1 MDTMTEKT
9 PTAARKPRADA
20 VRNREKILEVASA
33 AFEQDGVNISMDAIA
48 RQAGVGAGTLYRN
61 FPNRLALIAAV
72 LETRG
77 VQAPDSATDVL
88 TRGESALEALRAW
101 LDATAKWFQTYEGL
115 TDPMRQAVD
124 EATSPLGMACHN
136 VIAQLDQLLVAA
148 QDEGSVR
155 PGVTGRNLYLA
166 TLGMAWAA
174 QHSDSPDALYDLLA
188 RGWLTLPAEN

>member
-1 MDTMTEKT
+1 MTEKT

>member
-1 MDTMTEKT
+1 MTEKT

-61 FPNRLALIAAV
+61 FPNRSALIAAV

-77 VQAPDSATDVL
+77 VQAPESAADSLA
-88 TRGESALEALRAW
+88 RGESALEALRAW

-115 TDPMRQAVD
+115 TDPMRQAVE

-136 VIAQLDQLLVAA
+136 VIAQLDQLLAAA
-148 QDEGSVR
+148 QQEGNVR
-155 PGVTGRNLYLA
+155 PGVTGRDLYLA

-174 QHSDSPDALYDLLA
+174 QHSDNPDALYDLLA
-188 RGWLTLPAEN
+188 RGWLTLSAEN

>member
-20 VRNREKILEVASA
+20 VRNREKILEVAST

-61 FPNRLALIAAV
+61 FPNRSALIAAV

-77 VQAPDSATDVL
+77 VHAPEPAADSLA
-88 TRGESALEALRAW
+88 RGESALEALRTW
-101 LDATAKWFQTYEGL
+101 LDATAKWFQTYDGL
-115 TDPMRQAVD
+115 TDPMRQAVE
-124 EATSPLGMACHN
+124 EATSPLSMACHN
-136 VIAQLDQLLVAA
+136 VIAQLDQLLTAA
-148 QDEGSVR
+148 QQEGSVR
-155 PGVTGRNLYLA
+155 PGITGRDLYLA

-174 QHSDSPDALYDLLA
+174 QHSDNPDALYDLLA

>member
-1 MDTMTEKT
+1 MTEKT

-20 VRNREKILEVASA
+20 VRNREKILEVASD

-61 FPNRLALIAAV
+61 FPNRSALIAAV
-72 LETRG
+72 LEARG
-77 VQAPDSATDVL
+77 VHAPEPAADSLA
-88 TRGESALEALRAW
+88 RGESALEALQAW
-101 LDATAKWFQTYEGL
+101 LDATAKWFQTYDGL

-136 VIAQLDQLLVAA
+136 VIAQLDQLLAAA
-148 QDEGSVR
+148 QQEGSVR
-155 PGVTGRNLYLA
+155 PGVTGRDLYLA

-174 QHSDSPDALYDLLA
+174 QHSDNPDALYDLLA